1 LTVTLASDRDPF
13 LSTTAKLPMARSAL
27 INVMAGAAL
36 KAARSLVRDF
46 GEVEQLQVSM
56 KGPADFVS
64 AADIKA
70 ERVIKQ
76 ELSRARPGY
85 GFLMEESGVER
96 GADDRNRWI
105 VDPLDGTTNF
115 LHGIPHF
122 CTSIALERDGEIVA
136 GIVYEPTRDE
146 LFWAEK
152 GTGAFVNDRRLR
164 VSARRGLGEAVIGTG
179 IPFRERGD
187 HPAYLA
193 TLRAVMASTAGVRR
207 MGSAALDLAYVAA
220 GRFDGFWEFGLA
232 PWDVAA
238 GVLLVRE
245 AGGSIAELRGGA
257 DIIATGNVLAVN
269 NNLAQPLGTLI
280 KDALRRTVE

>member
-1 LTVTLASDRDPF
+1 
-13 LSTTAKLPMARSAL
+13 MAIRSAT

-70 ERVIKQ
+70 EKLLKA
-76 ELSRARPGY
+76 ELARARPGY
-85 GFLMEESGVER
+85 GFLLEESGAEK
-96 GADDRNRWI
+96 GTDDRHRWI

-122 CTSIALERDGEIVA
+122 AISIALERDGEIVA
-136 GIVYEPTRDE
+136 GLIYEPTRDE

-152 GTGAFVNDRRLR
+152 GAGAFLNDRRLR
-164 VSARRGLGEAVIGTG
+164 VSARRNMAEAVIGTG

-187 HPAYLA
+187 HAAYLA
-193 TLRAVMASTAGVRR
+193 TLRAVMAVASGVRR

-220 GRFDGFWEFGLA
+220 GRYDGFWEFGLQ
-232 PWDVAA
+232 PWDIAA
-238 GVLLVRE
+238 GILLVRE
-245 AGGSIAELRGGA
+245 AGGYVGEIRGGA
-257 DIIATGNVLAVN
+257 DVLATGNVLAAN
-269 NNLAQPLGTLI
+269 NQLNVALATLI
-280 KDALRRTVE
+280 KDSLRRSVE